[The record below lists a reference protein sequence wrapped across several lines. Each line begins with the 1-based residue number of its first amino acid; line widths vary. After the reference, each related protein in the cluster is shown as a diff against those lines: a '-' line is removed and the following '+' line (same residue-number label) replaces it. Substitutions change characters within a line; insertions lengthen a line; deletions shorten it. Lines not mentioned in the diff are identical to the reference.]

1 MLSVELLQ
9 ALDDVIWLGS
19 EAHAAD
25 LSHCNQSTICR
36 RAKQAA
42 KIFSIH
48 LFKIHNEWRISRP
61 SNLLNLE
68 RHVHQ
73 LFRFQSNNRLRLES
87 DHWVGQQFVPFVPGS
102 WIHSQPRRIGIDK
115 PMQLLQERVLDAW
128 ISSSVSDLPAPNDP
142 SYRVFSLAEM
152 PVEIACAI
160 DHPLVHI
167 KQLSKDDLMQF
178 PSLSLPSHLYPK
190 FSSQMQS
197 KGFWTASSR
206 MRSYDFNQW
215 EARAMGSLATIPV
228 NLLSTNANAQLTPLD
243 FNVGINDC
251 VAVVVRRDMA
261 EQAAVH
267 QLLGALQ
274 QWLAHLAS
282 KEQALA
288 ITT

>member
-19 EAHAAD
+19 ETLAAD

-48 LFKIHNEWRISRP
+48 LIKIHNEWRISRP

-73 LFRFQSNNRLRLES
+73 LFRFQSNTRLRLEC
-87 DHWVGQQFVPFVPGS
+87 DHWVGQQFVAYVPGS
-102 WIHSQPRRIGIDK
+102 WIHGQPHRIGIDK
-115 PMQLLQERVLDAW
+115 PMQLLQERVIDAW
-128 ISSSVSDLPAPNDP
+128 ISSTISDLPAPDDP
-142 SYRVFSLAEM
+142 TYQVYALAEI
-152 PVEIACAI
+152 PVEIACAM
-160 DHPLVHI
+160 DHPLVHT
-167 KQLSKDDLMQF
+167 KQLSRDDLLQF
-178 PSLSLPSHLYPK
+178 PSLALPSHLYPK

-197 KGFWTASSR
+197 KGLWTEAAN
-206 MRSYDFNQW
+206 MRSYDFHQW
-215 EARAMGSLATIPV
+215 EARAMGSLATIPI

-274 QWLAHLAS
+274 RWLAHLAI